1 MKSRKK
7 DIIPKQSPQIGE
19 KEMEIEK
26 LRNDL
31 KQIKKY
37 GLKYNEIANELNID
51 TKELYRF
58 NYSGHISFNSY
69 KKLVDFVNNFNDMVK
84 RSNE

>member
-1 MKSRKK
+1 
-7 DIIPKQSPQIGE
+7 
-19 KEMEIEK
+19 MEIEK

-37 GLKYNEIANELNID
+37 GIKYNEIANELNID
-51 TKELYRF
+51 KKELYRF

-69 KKLVDFVNNFNDMVK
+69 KKLVDFVNNFNDMMK